1 MSRTDQESRLIAA
14 SPERIYRAFVD
25 PDALAEW
32 LPPAGMKGRFE
43 RFDARPGGSYRM
55 ILTYLD
61 ASGSPGK
68 AGDSSDIVEARFV
81 DMVPGVRV
89 VQAVDFVSDDPAY
102 AGTMTMTWELA
113 PETDGTRVTFRADD
127 VPAGISAED
136 HAAGL
141 TSSLANLAA
150 HLARATF
157 VPPGFTAPTSL
168 VTERFRLEPLGPQ
181 HNVADHAAWTSS
193 IDHIR
198 STPGYPDGR
207 WPPLDG
213 MSLEANLADLRRHAA
228 DFAARRGFTFTVLDP
243 ADDDVIGCVYLYP
256 MTSADY
262 DVSVQSWVRA
272 DHAELDVP
280 LADAVAD
287 WIAEAW
293 PWTRPYRYGR

>member
-25 PDALAEW
+25 PDALVEW

-43 RFDARPGGSYRM
+43 RFDAHPGGSYRM
-55 ILTYLD
+55 VLTYPD
-61 ASGSPGK
+61 AAAAPGK
-68 AGDSSDIVEARFV
+68 AGDGSDVVEARFV
-81 DMVPGVRV
+81 DLVPGVQV

-102 AGTMTMTWELA
+102 AGTMTMTWELT
-113 PETDGTRVTFRADD
+113 PEAGGTRVTFRADD

-157 VPPGFTAPTSL
+157 VPPGFTALTSL

-207 WPPLDG
+207 WPPPDG

-280 LADAVAD
+280 LADAVAG